1 MTEPKAAFALLLAG
15 GILIL
20 FQGIIY

>member
-1 MTEPKAAFALLLAG
+1 LAG

-20 FQGIIY
+20 GIYIKMKADVIQKWKT